1 MTHKTHDLAVKVGT
15 YTDRSGNEKGRWQNV
30 GSVLE
35 TNDGGRVILLNR
47 TFNPAGVPNPE
58 GRDTV
63 MLSMF
68 EPKERDQQQA
78 PQAAPAPRQQGGFA
92 GDDVPFSS
100 YLRGSI
106 A

>member
-1 MTHKTHDLAVKVGT
+1 MTHKTHDLAVKTGT
-15 YTDRSGNEKGRWQNV
+15 YTDRNGNEKGRWQNV

-47 TFNPAGVPNPE
+47 TFNPAGVMNPD

-68 EPKERDQQQA
+68 EPRDDNKAQQPA
-78 PQAAPAPRQQGGFA
+78 PQRQASAPAPKHADGFQ
-92 GDDVPFSS
+92 DSEVPF
-100 YLRGSI
+100 
-106 A
+106 

>member
-1 MTHKTHDLAVKVGT
+1 MTHKTHDLAVKTGT
-15 YTDRSGNEKGRWQNV
+15 YTDRQGNEKGRWKNV

-35 TNDGGRVILLNR
+35 TNDGGRVIILDR

-68 EPKERDQQQA
+68 EPKERDQGG
-78 PQAAPAPRQQGGFA
+78 AAAEIPKPTGKRDTQW
-92 GDDVPFSS
+92 DDSQVPF
-100 YLRGSI
+100 
-106 A
+106 

>member
-1 MTHKTHDLAVKVGT
+1 MTHKTHDLAVKVST
-15 YTDRSGNEKGRWQNV
+15 YTDRNGNEKGRWQNV

-68 EPKERDQQQA
+68 EPKERDQQQEI
-78 PQAAPAPRQQGGFA
+78 PKPSGNGKRDTQWGGGSAARD
-92 GDDVPFSS
+92 DDVPF
-100 YLRGSI
+100 
-106 A
+106 